1 MKNLFAMLLLA
12 LMVSV
17 AAPQTFAEGMGVD
30 ENSYLNDMP
39 EDEFVEGED
48 EDAGYIDEV
57 ERVEDDIRHSRDN
70 AGNRDSRNPDAE
82 W

>member
-1 MKNLFAMLLLA
+1 MKNVFAMLLLA
-12 LMVSV
+12 FMVSI
-17 AAPQTFAEGMGVD
+17 AAPQTFAEGMGISD
-30 ENSYLNDMP
+30 DSYLGDMP

-57 ERVEDDIRHSRDN
+57 ERVEDNIRQSRDN